1 MAILAT
7 TTLADLLTLPL
18 VANPFSAMRTS
29 LRWWSSDEFED
40 GVAHAWQNRLGRW
53 PLIPF
58 FPLLLEGGECWRK
71 AYAIIVM
78 SMTAK
83 ALPGSPLEVIETEF
97 FSQLLVSPLANPSRL
112 DGCLVISP
120 SVAAFPSLGAV
131 SSKSQQ
137 SMLSD
142 FRAV

>member
-1 MAILAT
+1 
-7 TTLADLLTLPL
+7 LTQRHGSRFSLNHSASDSEL
-18 VANPFSAMRTS
+18 VGPPHFSA
-29 LRWWSSDEFED
+29 EQ
-40 GVAHAWQNRLGRW
+40 HKQRLA
-53 PLIPF
+53 
-58 FPLLLEGGECWRK
+58 RK

>member
-1 MAILAT
+1 MAW
-7 TTLADLLTLPL
+7 
-18 VANPFSAMRTS
+18 RTPGKIG
-29 LRWWSSDEFED
+29 W
-40 GVAHAWQNRLGRW
+40 GGW
-53 PLIPF
+53 PVDSF
-58 FPLLLEGGECWRK
+58 FPALLLEGGECWRK

>member
-1 MAILAT
+1 
-7 TTLADLLTLPL
+7 
-18 VANPFSAMRTS
+18 MRTS

-53 PLIPF
+53 PVDSF
-58 FPLLLEGGECWRK
+58 FPPWLLEGGECWRK